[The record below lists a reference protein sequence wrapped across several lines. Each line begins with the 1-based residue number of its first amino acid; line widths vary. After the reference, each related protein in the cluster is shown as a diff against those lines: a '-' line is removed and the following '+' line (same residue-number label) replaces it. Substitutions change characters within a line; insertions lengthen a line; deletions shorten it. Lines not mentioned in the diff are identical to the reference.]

1 MKKVKDTNVSVPQ
14 AREFLYIG
22 TNEQTAKL
30 APLKGLEPPI
40 YLTDVY
46 PGFFCKQ
53 ICNNG
58 ERWGIISV
66 SLKQL
71 HAEMIAPSP
80 AYLEKHTRVKNAA
93 SKLSN
98 HKGKWQK
105 SLDNC
110 GVCVYTS
117 RIPPSAIQ
125 KIMIYSPTGRDANIA
140 INNLINELPEPN
152 LITPS
157 EHKALYGKSLG
168 ILRWL
173 NGEHVRCEDI
183 FNGQTNMKIIGEIE
197 NKLNHRFGLDMYYI
211 KPEERGR
218 KGVKLED

>member
-1 MKKVKDTNVSVPQ
+1 MKKVKDTSVKLQ
-14 AREFLYIG
+14 QVREVLYIG

-30 APLKGLEPPI
+30 APLKGLDPPI

-53 ICNNG
+53 TCKSN

-66 SLKQL
+66 NLKQL
-71 HAEMIAPSP
+71 HTEMFAPSP
-80 AYLEKHTRVKNAA
+80 AYLAKYARIKNATN
-93 SKLSN
+93 KLSN
-98 HKGKWQK
+98 HKNKWQK
-105 SLDNC
+105 SLDSC

-125 KIMIYSPTGRDANIA
+125 KIMIYSPTGRDSNIA
-140 INNLINELPEPN
+140 INNLINELPTPE
-152 LITPS
+152 LISPS
-157 EHKALYGKSLG
+157 EHKALYSKSLG

-173 NGEHVRCEDI
+173 NGEPVRCEDI
-183 FNGQTNMKIIGEIE
+183 FNGQTNIKIINEIE
-197 NKLNHRFGLDMYYI
+197 DKLNQRFGLDMYYI